1 MKASHPLISNNI
13 LYIIKTIKMVEKMS
27 NDILLRNFDVSN
39 VKPIITSITNKTV
52 VLDLDSTLVYTSNNI
67 NDLEKVYTDSNLTNR
82 IFKLDII
89 DISEKNE
96 IKLEFWGIFRPYLS
110 EFITFL
116 ITYFKEIY
124 VYSAG
129 IYKYVHLITDIIFKK
144 HPIKPKLILSRED
157 CVYFKDD
164 FIKPLNNI
172 FKRDENSNQL
182 NTFIIDD
189 NPISFSRNKE
199 NGILISPYEPNI
211 SELNNVDN
219 ALLYLICWFSL
230 SEVVNSYNIKLLNKN
245 NIFNISFDYYIEN
258 MDKNVLSIYKENLN
272 KFNDISYINNVIN

>member
-1 MKASHPLISNNI
+1 
-13 LYIIKTIKMVEKMS
+13 MS

-52 VLDLDSTLVYTSNNI
+52 VLDLDSTLVYTSDNI

-89 DISEKNE
+89 DISEKND
-96 IKLEFWGIFRPYLS
+96 IKLKFWGIFRPHLS

-172 FKRDENSNQL
+172 FKRDKNSNQL

-219 ALLYLICWFSL
+219 SLLYLICWFSL

-245 NIFNISFDYYIEN
+245 NIFDISFDYYIEN